1 MESRNAEEAR
11 NVRRAWCFGAA
22 GARGPHAVLLERL
35 ARRSSYQRRFLFS
48 DQFGLA
54 SIAAWPRVF
63 NQKIAAVVSG
73 GTFDTYCPMA
83 SSQMA
88 LM

>member
-1 MESRNAEEAR
+1 MFVVLGASAPRALASRR
-11 NVRRAWCFGAA
+11 L
-22 GARGPHAVLLERL
+22 LLERL
-35 ARRSSYQRRFLFS
+35 ARRSSYQRGFLFS

-54 SIAAWPRVF
+54 GIAASPRVF

>member
-1 MESRNAEEAR
+1 
-11 NVRRAWCFGAA
+11 
-22 GARGPHAVLLERL
+22 
-35 ARRSSYQRRFLFS
+35 LFS

-54 SIAAWPRVF
+54 GIAASPRVF

>member
-1 MESRNAEEAR
+1 MRVCGDEQDRTDH
-11 NVRRAWCFGAA
+11 VA
-22 GARGPHAVLLERL
+22 G
-35 ARRSSYQRRFLFS
+35 
-48 DQFGLA
+48 
-54 SIAAWPRVF
+54 IAASPRVF
-63 NQKIAAVVSG
+63 NQKIAAVVSS

>member
-1 MESRNAEEAR
+1 M
-11 NVRRAWCFGAA
+11 F
-22 GARGPHAVLLERL
+22 AVLCASAPRAL
-35 ARRSSYQRRFLFS
+35 AGRTPCCLSGSRVGPLISVVLFS

-54 SIAAWPRVF
+54 GIAASPRVF

-73 GTFDTYCPMA
+73 GIFDTYCPMA